1 MSISAVVV
9 VEYYGEVGIGFVAV
23 GVVVVCC
30 SIVSRRLLA
39 DFVVRCDRRA

>member
-1 MSISAVVV
+1 MSISAVV

-30 SIVSRRLLA
+30 SIVFRRLLA
-39 DFVVRCDRRA
+39 DFVVRCGRKA

>member
-1 MSISAVVV
+1 MSISVAVG

-23 GVVVVCC
+23 GIVAVCC

-39 DFVVRCDRRA
+39 VVVVRCGRIA